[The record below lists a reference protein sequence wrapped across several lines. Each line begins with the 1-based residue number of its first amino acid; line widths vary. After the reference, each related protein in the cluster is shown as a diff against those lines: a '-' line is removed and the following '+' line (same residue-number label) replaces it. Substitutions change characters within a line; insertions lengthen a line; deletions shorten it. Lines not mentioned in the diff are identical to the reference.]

1 MSDVSGG
8 PGWWLASDGRWYP
21 PEQQPGPPTIP
32 QYPGLPPLGWV
43 PPVSVPTGPPGTVP
57 TALPPVVGGP
67 AWGGVPSLATSPEPR
82 RRARP
87 GAIIIGVVLVLVVVN
102 LAAVG
107 AGLLVSGSDGPNAIS
122 YPTPVT
128 KQGIEAANIGVQP
141 GDLGSRFP
149 STSPSDPVTT
159 HSVPGPCTPVSSSP
173 WLAFQRSPD
182 YWTSS
187 SDLTVQ
193 ADVVIMPT
201 SRDALASL
209 SAINAGPYGASC
221 FLPSEVSNEDQNLAS
236 AGTRCGLSL
245 QNATIAHLGP
255 ETLGGDLTGYRIT
268 ADIVCSLTG
277 NSTPFTEDIISQV
290 VGPVFFQGTF
300 TSYGPPSSTALEAQ
314 VMGDMAQRAGHAKS

>member
-1 MSDVSGG
+1 M
-8 PGWWLASDGRWYP
+8 A
-21 PEQQPGPPTIP
+21 
-32 QYPGLPPLGWV
+32 
-43 PPVSVPTGPPGTVP
+43 
-57 TALPPVVGGP
+57 GGP
-67 AWGGVPSLATSPEPR
+67 AGGAVPGFPSSPEPR

-87 GAIIIGVVLVLVVVN
+87 GAIIIGVVIALVVVN

-107 AGLLVSGSDGPNAIS
+107 AGLLVSGSAGPNATS
-122 YPTPVT
+122 YPTPAT
-128 KQGIEAANIGVQP
+128 RQGIEAANIGVQP

-149 STSPSDPVTT
+149 STSASDAVTT
-159 HSVPGPCTPVSSSP
+159 HSAPGPCTPVSSGP

-187 SDLTVQ
+187 SDLSVQ

-201 SRDALASL
+201 SRDALNSL
-209 SAINAGPYGASC
+209 SAINAPTYGASC
-221 FLPSEVSNEDQNLAS
+221 FLASVVSDEDQNLAS

-245 QNATIAHLGP
+245 QNPTIAHLGP
-255 ETLGGDLTGYRIT
+255 ATLGGDLTGYRIT

-300 TSYGPPSSTALEAQ
+300 TSYGPPSSIALEAQ
-314 VMGDMAQRAGHAKS
+314 VMGRMAQRAGDARS